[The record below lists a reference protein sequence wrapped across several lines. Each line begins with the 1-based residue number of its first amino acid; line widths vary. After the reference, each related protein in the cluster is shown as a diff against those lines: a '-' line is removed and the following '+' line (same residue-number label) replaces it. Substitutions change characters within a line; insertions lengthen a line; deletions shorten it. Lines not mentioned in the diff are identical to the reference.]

1 MRFSS
6 ITPRNRSMLTVLLAK
21 ELRSAMRFYPILLSM
36 ITVNLCI
43 AVGAPMVG
51 AKVAT
56 TVDVLSLMI
65 LMTTYT
71 MMGFSVS
78 SFAEEKQDGVLEL
91 LVACPVSKLQVLA
104 SKLGLGLALAV
115 PFALLPYSISAY
127 FFMHVS
133 GYAVGGLAVASVFA
147 SLTAASVALL
157 LVVVIKRIE
166 VGVYL
171 GFMVAMLVSFTPSY
185 VLRIPMLKYLLPGY
199 FIRDLFH
206 AVADRAATALMT
218 DVLTLAAL
226 SAAYLA
232 VAAWT
237 LEREDAVLT
246 AT

>member
-1 MRFSS
+1 MKFSS
-6 ITPRNRSMLTVLLAK
+6 TTPLRASKLAVLLSK
-21 ELRSAMRFYPILLSM
+21 ELRSAMRFYPILLAM
-36 ITVNLCI
+36 VTVNLSI
-43 AVGAPMVG
+43 AVGAPIVG
-51 AKVAT
+51 AKMAT

-91 LVACPVSKLQVLA
+91 LVACPVSKLQILV
-104 SKLGLGLALAV
+104 SKLALGLILAV
-115 PFALLPYSISAY
+115 PFALLPYGVSAY
-127 FFMHVS
+127 FFMGVS
-133 GYAVGGLAVASVFA
+133 GYAVAGLVVASLCA

-157 LVVVIKRIE
+157 LVVLIKRIE

-185 VLRIPMLKYLLPGY
+185 VLRIPVLKYLLPGY
-199 FIRDLFH
+199 FIRDLFES
-206 AVADRAATALMT
+206 VGNRATTVMLV

-226 SAAYLA
+226 SAVYLA
-232 VAAWT
+232 FAAWT
-237 LEREDAVLT
+237 LDREDAVLT

>member
-6 ITPRNRSMLTVLLAK
+6 TTPPRASKLAVLLGK
-21 ELRSAMRFYPILLSM
+21 ELRSAMRFYPILLAM
-36 ITVNLCI
+36 VTVNLSI
-43 AVGAPMVG
+43 AVGAPIVG

-91 LVACPVSKLQVLA
+91 LVACPVSKLQILI
-104 SKLGLGLALAV
+104 SKLALGLILAV
-115 PFALLPYSISAY
+115 PFALLPYGVSAY
-127 FFMHVS
+127 FFMGVS
-133 GYAVGGLAVASVFA
+133 GYAVAGLVVASLCA

-157 LVVVIKRIE
+157 LVVLIKRIE

-185 VLRIPMLKYLLPGY
+185 VLRIPVLKYLLPGY
-199 FIRDLFH
+199 FIRDLFES
-206 AVADRAATALMT
+206 VGNRATTVMLV

-226 SAAYLA
+226 SAVYLA
-232 VAAWT
+232 FAAWT
-237 LEREDAVLT
+237 MDREDAVLT
-246 AT
+246 AA